1 MTDLK
6 PELRHFMQT
15 TWAMPWECGSPPNV
29 FVLNRETFAR
39 YVLLQPEGDVPLRD
53 VLDIYEGG
61 GLPLDS
67 SSPEGPLAR
76 HIRASKP
83 VALVMMTCG
92 RIVQSDGTQDHQRFV
107 TLHEGASRHS
117 WLWLQSETEPR
128 FIEDFEDDDVDFVLS
143 LLT

>member
-1 MTDLK
+1 MNDLK

-15 TWAMPWECGSPPNV
+15 TWAMPWECGSQPSV
-29 FVLNRETFAR
+29 FVLNQDTFAR
-39 YVLLQPEGDVPLRD
+39 YVLLQSGAVSLRD
-53 VLDIYEGG
+53 VVEICEGG

-83 VALVMMTCG
+83 VALVVMSCG
-92 RIVQSDGTQDHQRFV
+92 RVVEPGGAQDHQRYV
-107 TLHEGASRHS
+107 TLHEGASKRS
-117 WLWLQSETEPR
+117 WIWLQSETEPR
-128 FIEDFEDDDVDFVLS
+128 HISDFEGDEVEFILS